1 MKKVVII
8 GATSAM
14 AAAVAKIYADQSS
27 RLFLVGRNTEK
38 MTSISNDLK
47 VRGADKVGIFELD
60 INDIS
65 QHKSMLVAA
74 EQSLEGIDIVLIAHG
89 TLPDQKLCEQNVP
102 IALAEFNTNA
112 VNTIALLTEIA
123 NSFEQKKSGVIAVIT
138 SVAGD
143 RGRPSNYL
151 YGSAK
156 AAVSTFLEGL
166 RARMF
171 KVGVHV
177 LDVRP
182 GFVATPMTQDLD
194 LPKLLTVEPEIVANS
209 IVKAINKRKDVIY
222 TPFFWKCILM
232 AIKSMPNFIFK
243 RMSL

>member
-14 AAAVAKIYADQSS
+14 AAAVAKIYADQNS

-38 MTSISNDLK
+38 LTSLANDLL
-47 VRGADKVGIFELD
+47 VRGADKVGMFELD
-60 INDIS
+60 VNDVS
-65 QHKSMLVAA
+65 QHSAMLVEA
-74 EQSLEGIDIVLIAHG
+74 EQCLEGLDTVLIAHG
-89 TLPDQKLCEQNVP
+89 TLPDQKLCEQITS
-102 IALAEFNTNA
+102 IALSEFNTNA
-112 VNTIALLTEIA
+112 TNTIALLTEIA
-123 NSFEQKKSGVIAVIT
+123 NCFEQKKSGVIAVIT

-177 LDVRP
+177 LDIRP

-209 IVKAINKRKDVIY
+209 IVKAIDKRKDIIY
-222 TPFFWKCILM
+222 TPFFWKYIM
-232 AIKSMPNFIFK
+232 MIIKNIPQNIFK
-243 RMSL
+243 KTSL

>member
-14 AAAVAKIYADQSS
+14 AAAVAKIYADQNS

-38 MTSISNDLK
+38 LTSLANDLQ

-60 INDIS
+60 INEIS
-65 QHKSMLVAA
+65 QHKSMLVEA
-74 EQSLEGIDIVLIAHG
+74 EQCLEGIDIVLIAHG
-89 TLPDQKLCEQNVP
+89 TLPDQKLCEQTTS
-102 IALAEFNTNA
+102 IALSEFNTNA
-112 VNTIALLTEIA
+112 TNTIALLTEIA
-123 NSFEQKKSGVIAVIT
+123 NSLEQKKSGVIAVIT

-166 RARMF
+166 RVRMF

-177 LDVRP
+177 LDIRP
-182 GFVATPMTQDLD
+182 GFVATPMTQHLD
-194 LPKLLTVEPEIVANS
+194 LPKLLIVEPEIVANS
-209 IVKAINKRKDVIY
+209 IVQAIDNNKDIIY
-222 TPFFWKCILM
+222 TPFFWKYIILM
-232 AIKSMPNFIFK
+232 IKLLPNKIFK
-243 RMSL
+243 RLSI

>member
-14 AAAVAKIYADQSS
+14 AAAVAKIYADQNS
-27 RLFLVGRNTEK
+27 RLFLVGRNAEK
-38 MTSISNDLK
+38 LTSISNDLK
-47 VRGADKVGIFELD
+47 VRGADKVGMFELD
-60 INDIS
+60 INEVS
-65 QHKSMLVAA
+65 QHKSMLVEA
-74 EQSLEGIDIVLIAHG
+74 EQCLEGIDIVLIAHG
-89 TLPDQKLCEQNVP
+89 TLPDQKLCEQNIS

-112 VNTIALLTEIA
+112 LSTIALLTEIA
-123 NSFEQKKSGVIAVIT
+123 NSFEQKKSGVVAVIT

-166 RARMF
+166 RVRMF

-177 LDVRP
+177 LDIRP
-182 GFVATPMTQDLD
+182 GFVATPMTQNLD

-209 IVKAINKRKDVIY
+209 IVKAIENRKDIIY
-222 TPFFWKCILM
+222 TPTFWKYILFI
-232 AIKSMPNFIFK
+232 IKILPNKIFK
-243 RMSL
+243 KLSL